1 MSSQNRVEFKSGVLQ
16 DTHLESRSIYYY
28 NIIIIIAKNCIY
40 KLVLEYVIQSL
51 KFITVSFFRSW
62 RPYCRRSVSCPSK
75 RTPWTQREPPYRR
88 TDNWYRNPVAFAQS
102 PCNFIK
108 YGDTIGMLGRQ
119 PVAVLYFA
127 LECFVFGAD
136 AKPQGST
143 VIMKSLFIM
152 SSTLQLQRYKRGR
165 LNLHVRLVHDMY
177 NMCRHDAR
185 HPSRS

>member
-1 MSSQNRVEFKSGVLQ
+1 MLFNPWNL
-16 DTHLESRSIYYY
+16 L
-28 NIIIIIAKNCIY
+28 
-40 KLVLEYVIQSL
+40 
-51 KFITVSFFRSW
+51 SFFRSW

-185 HPSRS
+185 HPSRSWKLSPKLYTNRVRIGLVLSSPAT